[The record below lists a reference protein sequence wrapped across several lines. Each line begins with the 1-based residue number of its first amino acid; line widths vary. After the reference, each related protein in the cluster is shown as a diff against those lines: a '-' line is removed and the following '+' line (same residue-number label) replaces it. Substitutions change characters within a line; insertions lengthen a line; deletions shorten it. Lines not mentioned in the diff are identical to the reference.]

1 MKTFGDTRIDLQLD
15 EQRPR
20 EMTMHN
26 KKVNKN
32 REILKRL
39 IHCVIFL
46 GKQEL
51 PFRGHDESRE
61 SANCGNYLELLT
73 FIAEYDPD
81 LHYHL
86 STSKVFIG
94 TSSQIQNDLISA
106 VAEVMG
112 ETIKEEISKTPFLAL
127 MLDETSDV
135 SKAAQL
141 SCSSVCNSGV
151 KERFVKFEDVTGKK
165 RAEDVAAMAL
175 GFLEEDG
182 CMDKLVA
189 QCYDGA
195 AVMASG
201 LNGVQA
207 KDTGVPT
214 GRRAHGDS
222 RSHYKKLH
230 NGILENIL
238 NQDED
243 SSCVFLLLAFL
254 GQTS

>member
-15 EQRPR
+15 EQRR
-20 EMTMHN
+20 SETTMHN
-26 KKVNKN
+26 EKVKKN

-61 SANCGNYLELLT
+61 SANRGNYLELLT
-73 FIAEYDPD
+73 FLAKYDPD

-112 ETIKEEISKTPFLAL
+112 EIIKEEISKAPFVAL

-135 SKAAQL
+135 SNAAQL
-141 SCSSVCNSGV
+141 SFVLRFVTDSGV

-165 RAEDVAAMAL
+165 RAEDVAALAL
-175 GFLEEDG
+175 GFLEEHG

-207 KDTGVPT
+207 KEGGGEQRPT
-214 GRRAHGDS
+214 PHLGRRRRAEANASPRKEEES
-222 RSHYKKLH
+222 R
-230 NGILENIL
+230 
-238 NQDED
+238 
-243 SSCVFLLLAFL
+243 
-254 GQTS
+254 GQRVT